1 MICFVSILLILTKR
15 LKCLLSEAT
24 TQSGLMKYSLVKD
37 VVEFLMIRICHF
49 IQLGTYEVL
58 DEEITWIY
66 GSFKSIEGN
75 FDLLI
80 GSHE

>member
-15 LKCLLSEAT
+15 LKCLLSEVT
-24 TQSGLMKYSLVKD
+24 TRSGLMKYFLVKD
-37 VVEFLMIRICHF
+37 VVEFLMIRTYHF
-49 IQLGTYEVL
+49 TQLGIYEVL
-58 DEEITWIY
+58 DEEIIWIY
-66 GSFKSIEGN
+66 GFSKSIEEN